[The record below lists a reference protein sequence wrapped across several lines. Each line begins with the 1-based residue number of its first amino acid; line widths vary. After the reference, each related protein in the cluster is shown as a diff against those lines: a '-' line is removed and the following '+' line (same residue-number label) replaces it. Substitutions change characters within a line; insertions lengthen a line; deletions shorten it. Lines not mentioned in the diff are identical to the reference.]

1 MNWGY
6 RPDRVW
12 GRKWQ
17 WLESESVKGLISQL
31 CRLSATPCTVACQT
45 SLFVGFS
52 RQEYRN
58 GLPFPSPRDL
68 PEPGIEPRPPTLQT
82 DSLPS
87 AAKLFQSCPTLCD
100 PIDSSPPGSA
110 VPGILQARTLEWV
123 AISFSN
129 AQKWKVKVKSLSCVQ
144 LSATPWTAAH
154 QALPSMGFSRQ
165 EHWSGVPLPPEPPVK
180 PHYYLTY
187 NKTFVLM

>member
-1 MNWGY
+1 MDSTAVLRKKDAILMNWGY

-87 AAKLFQSCPTLCD
+87 EPM
-100 PIDSSPPGSA
+100 
-110 VPGILQARTLEWV
+110 ARTLN
-123 AISFSN
+123 I
-129 AQKWKVKVKSLSCVQ
+129 
-144 LSATPWTAAH
+144 
-154 QALPSMGFSRQ
+154 LPV
-165 EHWSGVPLPPEPPVK
+165 SGAEYK
-180 PHYYLTY
+180 
-187 NKTFVLM
+187 